1 MNLLVAMSWGLHLFP
16 PMSVYV
22 DAIANF
28 DFTGRCSEVD
38 FGTVVWT
45 AHGQRLLADLS
56 YGTIANEYAGRYRQL
71 DNNPA
76 GHSTLIVRE
85 AFVSESTSPSP
96 PVTFCSQPGSS
107 VANESVESTQ

>member
-1 MNLLVAMSWGLHLFP
+1 MGVC
-16 PMSVYV
+16 V